1 MQQTQFSP
9 DIEHGAMVY
18 TCINFFNY
26 FSVYSTTTPSSQPAS
41 EFQVATYSLTALA
54 TILIIIVIALALVIC
69 RMRPKDY

>member
-1 MQQTQFSP
+1 MQQTQFYP
-9 DIEHGAMVY
+9 DIVHGALVY
-18 TCINFFNY
+18 IDFFY